1 MKDVKIIKCFT
12 FIIFGQY
19 IVEINL
25 NTQGNILKQKQLNLY
40 SIQLFYRLMVMVV
53 YSKIGVLV

>member
-1 MKDVKIIKCFT
+1 MKDVKIIKSYESYESYESKE
-12 FIIFGQY
+12 Y

-53 YSKIGVLV
+53 

>member
-53 YSKIGVLV
+53 

>member
-40 SIQLFYRLMVMVV
+40 SIQLFYRLMVMFV
-53 YSKIGVLV
+53 YSKICVLV